1 MKCQHGKCTREARI
15 KNLEYHPDKW
25 LCTFHANKAKTK
37 GRINR
42 KLKRIKNTENETT
55 NSRGMAY

>member
-1 MKCQHGKCTREARI
+1 MKCQHENCTRDAKI

-25 LCTFHANKAKTK
+25 LCTFHANKEKVA

-42 KLKRIKNTENETT
+42 KIKEKVWKN
-55 NSRGMAY
+55 RQQYKK